1 MAFGTRCRCKT
12 LQLESQSWHQLQP
25 LGVEIKEM
33 ALILAIVAISSGLRD
48 HECTVEAVE
57 ASSLL
62 NFFGA
67 RKKANNDGFPQDAWP
82 LSSNWIQR
90 ISLMQ

>member
-25 LGVEIKEM
+25 LGVEINEK
-33 ALILAIVAISSGLRD
+33 ALILAIVAFSPGLRD
-48 HECTVEAVE
+48 HESTVE

-67 RKKANNDGFPQDAWP
+67 RKMANNDGFPQDAWP
-82 LSSNWIQR
+82 FSSNWIQR